1 MEHYKNLS
9 LENLPNEE
17 WRDVVGYE
25 GLYQVSNLGRVK
37 SLRRRLKHSDGR
49 LRFYPEKIIKDLNT
63 GTGYRHVCL
72 YQNKRRKQS
81 YVHRLVAEAFIP
93 NPNNFGDVNHIDGCK
108 TNNHYQNL
116 EWCSRSKNIKHA
128 YDNGLKSSHLS
139 EAIKH
144 RSRIVLQYTQDGE
157 LIAQYTSASKAAKKN
172 RFNQGNISK
181 YCRGE
186 NKRKATYKGY
196 IWRYKDE

>member
-1 MEHYKNLS
+1 MGKNIDNKEIWVAVKGFDKYEISNTGLIRSLNYNRKGYKKL
-9 LENLPNEE
+9 LKLLPNGK
-17 WRDVVGYE
+17 GY
-25 GLYQVSNLGRVK
+25 LKVWLCSNGK
-37 SLRRRLKHSDGR
+37 KHT
-49 LRFYPEKIIKDLNT
+49 KD
-63 GTGYRHVCL
+63 
-72 YQNKRRKQS
+72 
-81 YVHRLVAEAFIP
+81 VHRLVAEHFVE

-128 YDNGLKSSHLS
+128 YDNGLNSLHLS

-144 RSRIVLQYTQDGE
+144 RSRIVLQYTQGGE
-157 LIAQYTSASKAAKKN
+157 LIAQYTSASEAAKKN
-172 RFNQGNISK
+172 RFNQGKISK